1 MDCGLSGNFLELDY
15 EKYGFLAQHSWWS
28 HLWRLLSMYDVTL
41 QLFSECY
48 YPLPRKHDVGLMN
61 ILVERGVFAPAEL
74 IRINRVRHF
83 KGVLVLSELTHCD
96 GITLRKEYL
105 SEDRIQSVEGHHR
118 YPIERPTASDFGLWR
133 TALFTVFSTTSTLY
147 RPLGKYLRH
156 PPLPHEWL
164 YSSSNDLL
172 FRRSSAPSSSV
183 AIYVKSPSASVSRR
197 NAVQFTFS
205 CTVVDPPVATHS
217 LTDSSVTVHS
227 FAPVPS
233 PPIVLSLQEVID
245 SFEDHT

>member
-1 MDCGLSGNFLELDY
+1 MLVLFHEWSLRRFRWTVDYRETSWSLTTRKWFPCPTLLVVSLMASALDV
-15 EKYGFLAQHSWWS
+15 W
-28 HLWRLLSMYDVTL
+28 
-41 QLFSECY
+41 CY
-48 YPLPRKHDVGLMN
+48 PPTVFGVHYPLPRKHDVGLMN

-83 KGVLVLSELTHCD
+83 KGILVLSELTHCD

-105 SEDRIQSVEGHHR
+105 SEDRIQSVEEHHR

-156 PPLPHEWL
+156 PPLSYEWL

-172 FRRSSAPSSSV
+172 FRHSSAPSSSV

-205 CTVVDPPVATHS
+205 CTAVDPPVATHYAS
-217 LTDSSVTVHS
+217 
-227 FAPVPS
+227 
-233 PPIVLSLQEVID
+233 
-245 SFEDHT
+245 